1 MRILLTGA
9 DGFTGKYFLKTALES
24 GCEVFPL
31 SADLTNLSDLNL
43 EITKIMPTHVV
54 HLAGI
59 SAVTHDDFEEFYK
72 VNLFGTLNLLD
83 TLSNL
88 NYSLDKI
95 LLASSANVY
104 GNIDV
109 EYIDENESP
118 NPQNHYAMSKLAME
132 FMARTYLDHLPLF
145 FVRPFNYTGKGQDAK
160 FVIPKIAEHFKN
172 KSNEIDLGA
181 LDSAREYND
190 VETVC
195 EIYLKLLK
203 FADVGETYNI
213 CSGKVFDLFQILSLF
228 EQLCGHQVNVKINPT
243 FVRKNEIKILRG
255 NPERLVKCLGPIE
268 WKDIKI
274 TLKSFLN

>member
-9 DGFTGKYFLKTALES
+9 DGFTGKYFQKTALES

-31 SADLTNLSDLNL
+31 HADLTNLRDLNL
-43 EITKIMPTHVV
+43 EIPKIMPTHVV

-83 TLSNL
+83 ALSNL

-109 EYIDENESP
+109 ACIDENESP

-160 FVIPKIAEHFKN
+160 FVIPKK
-172 KSNEIDLGA
+172 
-181 LDSAREYND
+181 
-190 VETVC
+190 
-195 EIYLKLLK
+195 
-203 FADVGETYNI
+203 
-213 CSGKVFDLFQILSLF
+213 
-228 EQLCGHQVNVKINPT
+228 
-243 FVRKNEIKILRG
+243 
-255 NPERLVKCLGPIE
+255 
-268 WKDIKI
+268 
-274 TLKSFLN
+274 TLKKKTA